1 MGRLKWVRAI
11 FCKCLC
17 GQHLEGW
24 EINSFLS
31 AKNICPFPEE
41 SIPFFYA
48 FGRQVSAKIS
58 ARSPEKLIPFLSANI
73 SAGMHGEIRP
83 LFFSV
88 LFLVAANG
96 YVYE

>member
-1 MGRLKWVRAI
+1 MGQGDLLQVPLWSTLGGMGNQFLFVRQ
-11 FCKCLC
+11 K
-17 GQHLEGW
+17 HLPVPRK
-24 EINSFLS
+24 INS
-31 AKNICPFPEE
+31 
-41 SIPFFYA
+41 FFYA

-96 YVYE
+96 LHTRRVGA